1 MQRDP
6 KRIKR
11 ILSLIGDIW
20 EENPDLRLLQLLEN
34 VLKTTGK
41 NAPKTSGTGTF
52 YYEDYLLEKLLLEH
66 KVQNNR
72 KKTSKIENP
81 EL

>member
-11 ILSLIGDIW
+11 ILSLINSVW
-20 EENPDLRLLQLLEN
+20 KESPDLRLLQLLEI
-34 VLKTTGK
+34 VI
-41 NAPKTSGTGTF
+41 KTSKKEAPRTGGRDRF
-52 YYEDYLLEKLLLEH
+52 YYEDDLLEESLLNH
-66 KVQNNR
+66 KAQNNR